1 MTTFE
6 FASINLEDIFKQLN
20 TSRLGLNETSVQQNL
35 SQYGTNEIK
44 SNQLKWWNIF
54 FKQFKSSFI
63 YLLIGAAILAII
75 LGETLDGV
83 VIFIFI
89 SINTLLGFFQEFRSE
104 QALKMLQTFI
114 VVNTRVIRNGEETVI
129 DSKLLVPGDIVVLET
144 GDQVPADIRVIETN
158 NVSVNESILTGES
171 MVVNK
176 NANTIAT
183 LITNYYGADNLLF
196 SGSTITNGKVL
207 GIVVNTGINSCI
219 GNISHLTIETQKQ
232 SAFTKG
238 LSSFSN
244 FILKLIIVT
253 LIFVFIANLV
263 IKKDPNIVEL
273 LIFSIALAVSVI
285 PEALPLVTTLS
296 LSRGALQLAK
306 NKVVV
311 RRLSAIEDL
320 GGIEILCTDKTGT
333 ITKNELTINEVISD
347 DRDRCLLL
355 ANLGASALKDRTEP
369 FDIAVWNG
377 VNENQQNTIV
387 NTKQLFEEPFNPN
400 RRRSLTIVDYE
411 EVKYVIVRGA
421 VEVVLPLCANV
432 SDEVLNQAH
441 EFTKSQGYAGNRL
454 FCIAYKTIPEYTNQ
468 TTDELEESL
477 TYSGLISFIDP
488 IKETTIPAIQKAEE
502 LGLQIKIITGDSA
515 EVAGAVG
522 TKIGLITDACEVIT
536 GNELFG
542 KSTDEQINLIEKY
555 HIFARITPEQKYSI
569 IRILQSKHEVGFL
582 GEGINDA
589 PALKAA
595 GVAIVVPSASGI
607 AREASDIAL
616 LENNLEVI
624 VTGIK
629 EGRKVFANTIKYLK
643 STLASNFGNFYAVA
657 IGSLII
663 DFLPMLPLQLLLLNL
678 LSDFPMIAIASDN
691 VDSADIAKPQ
701 HYNVREV
708 VFLATILGIVSS
720 IFDFMFFGIF
730 YRISP
735 GVLQTNWFIG
745 SILTELVFTFSVRT
759 KLLFYK
765 GVRPSWIVLGLSV
778 IASVV
783 TVIIPFTLIGQTV
796 FKFIAPQPIHLALI
810 FSLVIL
816 YFTCTEIV
824 KHYFYRFNQ
833 TTSK

>member
-6 FASINLEDIFKQLN
+6 FASINPEEIFKQLN
-20 TSRLGLNETSVQQNL
+20 TSKLGLNDKSVQDCL
-35 SQYGTNEIK
+35 TKYGTNEIK
-44 SNQLKWWNIF
+44 SNQLKWWTIF

-75 LGETLDGV
+75 LGETLDGI

-89 SINTLLGFFQEFRSE
+89 AINTLLGFFQEFRSE

-114 VVNTRVIRNGEETVI
+114 VVNTRVIRDGVELLI
-129 DSKLLVPGDIVVLET
+129 DSKKLVPGDIVVLET
-144 GDQVPADIRVIETN
+144 GDQVPADIRVIETKN
-158 NVSVNESILTGES
+158 ISVDESILTGES
-171 MVVNK
+171 MIVNK
-176 NANTIAT
+176 TMDI
-183 LITNYYGADNLLF
+183 ISDPVSNYYSATNLLF
-196 SGSTITNGKVL
+196 SGSTITNGKVV
-207 GIVVNTGINSCI
+207 GVVVNTGINSCI
-219 GNISHLTIETQKQ
+219 GNISHLTVETQKQ

-238 LSSFSN
+238 LSGFSN

-333 ITKNELTINEVISD
+333 ITENKLTVNEVISTN
-347 DRDRCLLL
+347 RNQCLLY
-355 ANLGASALKDRTEP
+355 ANLGASALTDRTEP
-369 FDIAVWNG
+369 FDIAVWNEIG
-377 VNENQQNTIV
+377 QVDQETVV
-387 NTKQLFEEPFNPN
+387 NTQQIFEEPFNPI
-400 RRRSLTIVDYE
+400 RRRNLSVVEYSGTY
-411 EVKYVIVRGA
+411 YVIARGA
-421 VEVVLPLCANV
+421 PESVLSLCPKI
-432 SDEVLNQAH
+432 SDILLSQAH
-441 EFTKSQGYAGNRL
+441 EFTKSQGSLGNRL
-454 FCIAYKTIPEYTNQ
+454 FCIAYKTIDQYTNQ
-468 TTDELEESL
+468 SVEELESDL
-477 TYSGLISFIDP
+477 QYLGIISFIDP
-488 IKETTIPAIQKAEE
+488 IKETTIPAIEKAEA

-522 TKIGLITDACEVIT
+522 IKIGLIQNFSEVIT
-536 GNELFG
+536 GSELFT
-542 KSTDEQINLIEKY
+542 KSTEEQITIIDQF

-569 IRILQSKHEVGFL
+569 IRILQNKHEVGFL

-595 GVAIVVPSASGI
+595 GVSIVVPSASGI
-607 AREASDIAL
+607 AREVSDIAL

-624 VTGIK
+624 VTGIQ

-720 IFDFMFFGIF
+720 VFDFMFFGIF

-778 IASVV
+778 LASVV
-783 TVIIPFTLIGQTV
+783 TVVIPFTLIGQNI

-816 YFTCTEIV
+816 YFACTEIV

-833 TTSK
+833 SAGK